1 MDSCDPLASLLWSF
15 EHIGKCFASK
25 SLLVFERCPPQVPGN
40 SSNLTICLCLS
51 YLYSNCGHRMLF
63 RLPDDLVGHVLGR
76 WSELKDVCLL
86 DSACCETKSR
96 STMLSVVSIGSF
108 AFERAAKFQKNT
120 PGLSNSVAWLMARS
134 VTLPCI
140 VVSPELEHSK
150 SLRRNFLAKRGGTV
164 RTLLYPISVDTQQ
177 CQILYQD
184 VLLFCPSITAIEL
197 RHEAPQ
203 QMKLVLKKYGMQLRE
218 LHFGCAL
225 PGGVWST
232 LLETCH
238 NLTAVHFRGPL
249 QEAECRLLAQL
260 ILQSPQL
267 ERCCITKLW
276 SEQSCLSSATMAV
289 AETKLVTALV
299 QGCPNLRI
307 LEVAPMYACG
317 EALAALAAACPR
329 LQKVDLFYSR
339 TLSRAGGVEFVS
351 RCHNLRDVKLAH
363 RLTAP
368 APTARTDADTEPTTT
383 VDATLSG
390 VAQPV
395 EPATLSEHV
404 ADSDTDLI
412 CVLAKA
418 NPLLEHLA
426 VTIQVPQDY
435 ALPSTAG
442 DMCLAALGRHCAHLT
457 HLSFGTLTAHCPIT
471 DTGVEALAQGCR
483 QLQSV
488 VFVNCKRLTSAAVT
502 SLVQSCSQLQ
512 ALHMQGSPRL
522 CDQALFAICRMAT
535 APHHS
540 RLRRLNLP
548 CSFSVRAVLVL
559 LRCCRA
565 LRHLSVGVPLQPTPA
580 ASGVAV
586 RHYATTVYCT
596 TDVQVGVTSVN
607 NRRGLRTRDGNT
619 TATATVAELKHELER
634 VAKER
639 GVHLE
644 WCGARY

>member
-1 MDSCDPLASLLWSF
+1 
-15 EHIGKCFASK
+15 
-25 SLLVFERCPPQVPGN
+25 
-40 SSNLTICLCLS
+40 
-51 YLYSNCGHRMLF
+51 MLF

-96 STMLSVVSIGSF
+96 STMLNIVSIGGF
-108 AFERAAKFQKNT
+108 AFERAEKFQKNT

-164 RTLLYPISVDTQQ
+164 RTLLYPICVDSQQ

-184 VLLFCPSITAIEL
+184 VLLFCPNITAIEL

-225 PGGVWST
+225 PGAVWST

-249 QEAECRLLAQL
+249 QEAECGLLARL
-260 ILQSPQL
+260 FLQSPHL

-276 SEQSCLSSATMAV
+276 SEQSCLSSATMTV
-289 AETKLVTALV
+289 AETQLVTALA
-299 QGCPNLRI
+299 QGCPTLRI
-307 LEVAPMYACG
+307 LDVTPMYACG

-351 RCHNLRDVKLAH
+351 RCHNLREVKLAH

-368 APTARTDADTEPTTT
+368 APTARTDADTKPTTT
-383 VDATLSG
+383 VDAALSG
-390 VAQPV
+390 VEQPV

-404 ADSDTDLI
+404 ADSDRDLI
-412 CVLAKA
+412 CVLARA
-418 NPLLEHLA
+418 NPLLERLA
-426 VTIQVPQDY
+426 VTIQVPHDY
-435 ALPSTAG
+435 ALSPTTG
-442 DMCLAALGRHCAHLT
+442 DVCLAALGRHCVHLT
-457 HLSFGTLTAHCPIT
+457 HLSFGTLTAHCPVT

-483 QLQSV
+483 LLQSV
-488 VFVNCKRLTSAAVT
+488 VFVNCKRLTSAAVIA
-502 SLVQSCSQLQ
+502 LVQYCPQLQ
-512 ALHMQGSPRL
+512 ALHMQGSLRL
-522 CDQALFAICRMAT
+522 CDQALFTICRMAT

-540 RLRRLNLP
+540 RLRRLYLP
-548 CSFSVRAVLVL
+548 CAFTVRAVLVL
-559 LRCCRA
+559 LQRCRA
-565 LRHLSVGVPLQPTPA
+565 LRHLSVGVPLQPPPS
-580 ASGVAV
+580 ASGTAV
-586 RHYATTVYCT
+586 SHYSTTVCRTTHAGVGTAAVNPRKFEALSKCT
-596 TDVQVGVTSVN
+596 
-607 NRRGLRTRDGNT
+607 GNHT
-619 TATATVAELKHELER
+619 TAINVAELRSKLER

-644 WCGARY
+644 WCGAHY